1 MLHFGVFRF
10 GGADALLCG
19 SPFYTSN
26 SKKDRPTFF
35 SLTTLR
41 KVQAWLLVG
50 RSQAIF
56 RTKDNKIVKKDKL
69 DFFTSTPFLM
79 GVMALIICIDVII
92 NKSFRLKSFYI
103 AVIIATSITGVTG
116 VITLIKI

>member
-1 MLHFGVFRF
+1 
-10 GGADALLCG
+10 
-19 SPFYTSN
+19 
-26 SKKDRPTFF
+26 
-35 SLTTLR
+35 
-41 KVQAWLLVG
+41 
-50 RSQAIF
+50 
-56 RTKDNKIVKKDKL
+56 VKKDKL

-116 VITLIKI
+116 VITLIKKRDHEN